1 MNKSL
6 NFLNEQPVRM
16 LSRTR
21 APNRLMNPEQH
32 SQQAPLNNS
41 GAMGLTTPVMRKK
54 VEENYICIEP
64 TNPWVGGIGTWD
76 ASARSRW

>member
-1 MNKSL
+1 
-6 NFLNEQPVRM
+6 M

-21 APNRLMNPEQH
+21 APNRLTNPEQH
-32 SQQAPLNNS
+32 SQQAPLNHS

-64 TNPWVGGIGTWD
+64 TNPWAGGIGTWD
-76 ASARSRW
+76 ESPRSRW